1 MRSTEPPGGR
11 QALAGRGP
19 PREDRVAFASM
30 RRARHAT
37 PGLLALVVALAP
49 GCAGSLTKTDDGW
62 RHARHGYTIAR
73 PDGADGSWYRIDVEG
88 AVLAFQR
95 SPGEMVSMQARCG
108 RPVASAELM
117 ARHLVIGFRD
127 RKLVSSRPVVVDGR
141 GGWAQVFD
149 TAGEERTVRV
159 KTVTLVVGDCA
170 FDWILAVQGPIGS
183 VEPSFDTWW
192 QSFRLDPKRW
202 AEVSG

>member
-11 QALAGRGP
+11 QAVAGRGP
-19 PREDRVAFASM
+19 RWEDRVGFASM
-30 RRARHAT
+30 RGARHAIS
-37 PGLLALVVALAP
+37 GLLVPLVALAA

-62 RHARHGYTIAR
+62 RNARHGYTIAR
-73 PDGADGSWYRIDVEG
+73 PGGANGDWHRIDVEG

-95 SPGEMVSMQARCG
+95 SPGETVSMQTRCG

-127 RKLVSSRPVVVDGR
+127 RRLVAAGPIVVDGR
-141 GGWAQVFD
+141 GGWAQAFD
-149 TAGEERTVRV
+149 TASGERTVRV

-170 FDWILAVQGPIGS
+170 FDWILAVRGPMGS
-183 VEPSFDTWW
+183 VEQAFDAWW
-192 QSFRLDPKRW
+192 QSFRLDPERW
-202 AEVSG
+202 AGVSG

>member
-1 MRSTEPPGGR
+1 MRGVRHAVWSLVALVA
-11 QALAGRGP
+11 ALA
-19 PREDRVAFASM
+19 S
-30 RRARHAT
+30 
-37 PGLLALVVALAP
+37 
-49 GCAGSLTKTDDGW
+49 GCAGPLTRFEGGW
-62 RHARHGYTIAR
+62 RHARHGYTIER
-73 PDGADGSWYRIDVEG
+73 PDAAWHRIDVTN

-95 SPGEMVSMQARCG
+95 GPGEMLSMQTRCG

-127 RKLVSSRPVVVDGR
+127 RELVAAGPVAVDGR

-149 TAGEERTVRV
+149 TGSEGLAVRV

-170 FDWILAVQGPIGS
+170 FDWILAAHEPIGS
-183 VEPSFDTWW
+183 VEQDFDAWW
-192 QSFRLDPKRW
+192 QSFRLDPRRW